1 MSECEDKL
9 SKVME
14 SFRKVNASR
23 NANARMNKIMSDMII
38 QMLINSKGWL
48 NDDLDVEALNILNN
62 YQKIKDGVQQ

>member
-9 SKVME
+9 AKVMD
-14 SFRKVNASR
+14 SFRKVNSSR

-48 NDDLDVEALNILNN
+48 NEDLDTEALNILNN
-62 YQKIKDGVQQ
+62 YQKIKDGVQ

>member
-9 SKVME
+9 AKVME
-14 SFRKVNASR
+14 SFRKVNSSR

-48 NDDLDVEALNILNN
+48 NEDLDTEALNILNN
-62 YQKIKDGVQQ
+62 YQKIKDGVQ